1 MFFLHLYYVFMRYD
15 EQKVNEQ
22 QAQSNKQRINS
33 NEKWGKGNEQR
44 AKNNKQQAKSNE
56 QGAESNKQWKRN
68 VAFSGFSIF
77 FSSTSFPD
85 IGEISTK
92 YILQTIK
99 QLKQF
104 SYFLL

>member
-1 MFFLHLYYVFMRYD
+1 MRYD

-22 QAQSNKQRINS
+22 QAQSNEQRINS

-44 AKNNKQQAKSNE
+44 AKSNE

>member
-1 MFFLHLYYVFMRYD
+1 MRYD
-15 EQKVNEQ
+15 ERKINEQ
-22 QAQSNKQRINS
+22 QAQSNEQRVNS

-56 QGAESNKQWKRN
+56 QRAESNKQWKRN
-68 VAFSGFSIF
+68 DAFSGFLHLLLLHIF
-77 FSSTSFPD
+77 SRN
-85 IGEISTK
+85 IGEIRTK